1 MLMITVIVMNDDR
14 QRGNGAGKA
23 YGVAGMWVWVYWLVL
38 IPFTYKK
45 IKYKKY
51 THHPIYYIISA
62 PNIRFAT

>member
-1 MLMITVIVMNDDR
+1 
-14 QRGNGAGKA
+14 
-23 YGVAGMWVWVYWLVL
+23 MWVWVYWLVS